1 MEPTLPLV
9 PILFHDFR
17 RIGVRNLVRSSVP
30 ERVAMAIGGHKTRA
44 VFEGHN
50 IVSGRDLEDAA
61 WKLESYLDCRNGDR
75 TGAIEGGRAPQP
87 AHWLPG
93 QDSNLQPFG

>member
-44 VFEGHN
+44 VFEGYN
-50 IVSGRDLEDAA
+50 IVSGRDLEDA
-61 WKLESYLDCRNGDR
+61 DR